1 MNDMIV
7 LTRDNLDEILTQ
19 IKNCDNPE
27 NLPIIQIN
35 LIRPKMTFRLFW
47 FLMVFS
53 GGLFVLFASLA
64 KGNFNISLIIFFTT
78 WFCFFGLFLS
88 YEIKNYK
95 IKAFWNKTPDIFYCQ
110 LTPTHL
116 IYRLNDNEI
125 KLAWH
130 DIMDFSYIW
139 GGLNNQNHIMITQRN
154 GNLLRIFK
162 SQTTLNIKELEK
174 PLTAYFRKC
183 RTFNSDSKSVSLF
196 AIKL

>member
-35 LIRPKMTFRLFW
+35 LIRPKITIRFFY
-47 FLMVFS
+47 FLSIFIS
-53 GGLFVLFASLA
+53 G
-64 KGNFNISLIIFFTT
+64 I
-78 WFCFFGLFLS
+78 FGLLVSFINGSFDYAGLLLFGFFCS
-88 YEIKNYK
+88 FSVIFSIIEVKNYK
-95 IKAFWNKTPDIFYCQ
+95 IKPFWNNQKDKFYCQ
-110 LTPTHL
+110 LTPTNFIYHL
-116 IYRLNDNEI
+116 NGDEL
-125 KLAWH
+125 KLDWH
-130 DIMDFSYIW
+130 NIMDFSYIW

-154 GNLLRIFK
+154 GNIIRIFK

-183 RTFNSDSKSVSLF
+183 RTFNADNKSVSLF
-196 AIKL
+196 GFKL